1 MKFFQS
7 ARRFRSAIVLLLL
20 ASLLIWR
27 HFFALPFIC
36 PGQSVTLTAYNG
48 ETTQQKLIYTWQ
60 DMLKFH
66 FTLLTAGARPAQLQQ
81 HADASQPVYGLS
93 VAGVRKDFDA
103 VVWDGLWIDNSGRV
117 LSTDLD
123 LSSLWEQLSVDT
135 HTREGM
141 SSLPCLREL
150 ALLSGQWDCR
160 FLPAG
165 SLGTPRAD
173 VPMILSSP
181 AGHTLE
187 WSVSNQSND
196 ALLHGNSGS
205 AGLEVLLDGLWY
217 GVPWKTDLNYG
228 VTAESYTLEPGGR
241 TSISQLPQH
250 YGDGF
255 PDGRYR
261 IVFHYH
267 IYDRKTDTYQDAGF
281 SAAEF
286 QIQDSLFFCPDI
298 S

>member
-1 MKFFQS
+1 MLPSPCMVSLSLVS
-7 ARRFRSAIVLLLL
+7 AKTLMPLYGTVSGSITA
-20 ASLLIWR
+20 AGSSPLIWTFPLFGSSFLLTPIPGR
-27 HFFALPFIC
+27 ACPLSPAFVSLPFC
-36 PGQSVTLTAYNG
+36 QVSG
-48 ETTQQKLIYTWQ
+48 
-60 DMLKFH
+60 
-66 FTLLTAGARPAQLQQ
+66 TAGFWPEGFPGDAQSRRP
-81 HADASQPVYGLS
+81 HD
-93 VAGVRKDFDA
+93 
-103 VVWDGLWIDNSGRV
+103 
-117 LSTDLD
+117 
-123 LSSLWEQLSVDT
+123 SLF
-135 HTREGM
+135 
-141 SSLPCLREL
+141 PC
-150 ALLSGQWDCR
+150 
-160 FLPAG
+160 
-165 SLGTPRAD
+165 
-173 VPMILSSP
+173 
-181 AGHTLE
+181 GHTLE

-261 IVFHYH
+261 IVLHYH

>member
-27 HFFALPFIC
+27 HFFALPFIW

-141 SSLPCLREL
+141 SSLPAFVSLPFCQV
-150 ALLSGQWDCR
+150 SGTAGFCR
-160 FLPAG
+160 
-165 SLGTPRAD
+165 R
-173 VPMILSSP
+173 
-181 AGHTLE
+181 
-187 WSVSNQSND
+187 
-196 ALLHGNSGS
+196 
-205 AGLEVLLDGLWY
+205 
-217 GVPWKTDLNYG
+217 VPW
-228 VTAESYTLEPGGR
+228 GR
-241 TSISQLPQH
+241 PEQTSP
-250 YGDGF
+250 
-255 PDGRYR
+255 
-261 IVFHYH
+261 
-267 IYDRKTDTYQDAGF
+267 
-281 SAAEF
+281 
-286 QIQDSLFFCPDI
+286 
-298 S
+298 

>member
-27 HFFALPFIC
+27 HFFALPFIW

-93 VAGVRKDFDA
+93 VAGVRKAFDA
-103 VVWDGLWIDNSGRV
+103 VVWDGLWIDSSGRV

-160 FLPAG
+160 FLPEG
-165 SLGTPRAD
+165 PWGRPEQT
-173 VPMILSSP
+173 SP
-181 AGHTLE
+181 
-187 WSVSNQSND
+187 
-196 ALLHGNSGS
+196 
-205 AGLEVLLDGLWY
+205 
-217 GVPWKTDLNYG
+217 
-228 VTAESYTLEPGGR
+228 
-241 TSISQLPQH
+241 
-250 YGDGF
+250 
-255 PDGRYR
+255 
-261 IVFHYH
+261 
-267 IYDRKTDTYQDAGF
+267 
-281 SAAEF
+281 
-286 QIQDSLFFCPDI
+286 
-298 S
+298 

>member
-27 HFFALPFIC
+27 HFFALPFIW

-160 FLPAG
+160 FLPEG

-181 AGHTLE
+181 AGHT
-187 WSVSNQSND
+187 WNGASPIK
-196 ALLHGNSGS
+196 AMT
-205 AGLEVLLDGLWY
+205 
-217 GVPWKTDLNYG
+217 PF
-228 VTAESYTLEPGGR
+228 YTGIP
-241 TSISQLPQH
+241 
-250 YGDGF
+250 
-255 PDGRYR
+255 
-261 IVFHYH
+261 
-267 IYDRKTDTYQDAGF
+267 
-281 SAAEF
+281 AARV
-286 QIQDSLFFCPDI
+286 
-298 S
+298 